1 MNNFIIITGL
11 IIILLIII
19 YFIVINSKIREGF
32 TTTTTTTAAATT
44 TTAAATTTTAAA
56 TATIP
61 DTIRLD
67 FLSLILINKPF
78 AMYFAKDFVNE
89 TNTLPDIFG
98 RADKNAKATGTVTKQ
113 QAIGNGATGNIY
125 SISGTK
131 DTKIDFPNNSIP
143 EKFTICSITRY
154 TNDNKKRILI
164 STSDNKWVH
173 GHKDGKRGVVY
184 YNELKTA
191 SSANIDIA
199 GNDTDW
205 VSTCAKNE
213 GAIPNNIYINGVAS
227 GVKDG
232 GQGNLKLSIN
242 NNPSLVDENSEFSL
256 SYLIIWDTILTDEYI
271 KIVADSFTNYLATG
285 QQLLYDI
292 SNLSNDDKLKV
303 VYKQLEF
310 LNSKYANNIKTI
322 DSDISKTNIALNTK
336 IEEVNNKIANIQV
349 NSSNINSSN
358 LNSQGDIQ
366 AFLAKMVDLES
377 KLKDVNIKTDKII
390 DLNNDNKNIQSKIC
404 ITKDRMPEPLE
415 KSFTNNLGLINKLSD
430 IDYEQSKLWCMCN
443 KNNENT
449 PDCVAYSK
457 CKINY
462 DIVKKGIDSGK
473 SFTQLDKIDTDI
485 YNECMNVYKN
495 FPKITTS

>member
-19 YFIVINSKIREGF
+19 YFIVINSKITEGF
-32 TTTTTTTAAATT
+32 TTTTTP
-44 TTAAATTTTAAA
+44 
-56 TATIP
+56 TIP
-61 DTIRLD
+61 DTTKLD

-78 AMYFAKDFVNE
+78 AMYFAKDFANE
-89 TNTLPDIFG
+89 TNILPDIFG
-98 RADKNAKATGTVTKQ
+98 RVDKDAKVTGGITKQ
-113 QAIGNGATGNIY
+113 QTIGNGATGNIY

-131 DTKIDFPNNSIP
+131 DTKIDFPINSIP
-143 EKFTICSITRY
+143 DKFTICSITRY
-154 TNDNKKRILI
+154 TSDNKKRILI
-164 STSDNKWVH
+164 STSDNNWVH

-191 SSANIDIA
+191 SSIDIDIV

-242 NNPSLVDENSEFSL
+242 NNPSLIDENSDFSL

-271 KIVADSFTNYLATG
+271 KIVADSFTYYLATG
-285 QQLLYDI
+285 QELLYDI

-310 LNSKYANNIKTI
+310 LNSKYANTIKTI
-322 DSDISKTNIALNTK
+322 GTDISKTNLALNTK
-336 IEEVNNKIANIQV
+336 IEETNNKIANIE
-349 NSSNINSSN
+349 INSSN
-358 LNSQGDIQ
+358 LNSSNLNSQADIQ
-366 AFLAKMVDLES
+366 AFLAKMIQLEN
-377 KLKDVNIKTDKII
+377 KLTDVNIKTDKII
-390 DLNNDNKNIQSKIC
+390 DLNNQNQNQNQIC

-415 KSFTNNLGLINKLSD
+415 KSFTSDLKNINNLSD

-449 PDCVAYSK
+449 PDCIAYSK

-462 DIVKKGIDSGK
+462 DIVKKGINSGK

-495 FPKITTS
+495 FPKITIS